1 MVNAKE
7 DIRTWTQHFPVIQK
21 SYLALESK
29 YSLGNSK
36 KLQLLI
42 CYEDKTN
49 FLENKGTVGT
59 TYIF

>member
-1 MVNAKE
+1 MMVNAKE
-7 DIRTWTQHFPVIQK
+7 DIRTWTQNFPVIQK

-29 YSLGNSK
+29 YSLRNSK

-49 FLENKGTVGT
+49 F
-59 TYIF
+59 